1 MGQSANVFPSDPKR
15 NRVKTKKQNW
25 TLKIDHVNAFQVY
38 QAIGDSIIWSSWHIL
53 APQQGHQG
61 NSQKVE
67 GNCDVPCCLCH
78 QWKSCAY
85 DIDMHEH
92 QILDIRIGN
101 KTAQKGKNIQQK
113 MGKLYTIHIETFLF
127 VAFVVIMAIFDLY
140 I

>member
-1 MGQSANVFPSDPKR
+1 MV
-15 NRVKTKKQNW
+15 
-25 TLKIDHVNAFQVY
+25 
-38 QAIGDSIIWSSWHIL
+38 IL

-113 MGKLYTIHIETFLF
+113 MGKLYTLRPFCLCFLLSSWPSLIYTYRRS
-127 VAFVVIMAIFDLY
+127 ADGTGWSGNSYAAMHLR
-140 I
+140 